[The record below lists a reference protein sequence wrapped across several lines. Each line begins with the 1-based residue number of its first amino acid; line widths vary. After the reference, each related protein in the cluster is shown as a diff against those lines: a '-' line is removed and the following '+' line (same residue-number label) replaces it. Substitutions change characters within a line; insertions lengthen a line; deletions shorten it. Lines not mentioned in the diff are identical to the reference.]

1 MSSLSSVLKFLA
13 VAGKFILLVFLA
25 ALAKERIDA
34 ISVVVRNRSWSD
46 ILPLFQ
52 LALHLPL
59 FWTGTLVPLVV
70 VSALW
75 SAADVLGLVARA
87 DRAAAG
93 FLPTMKLLGYKLLL
107 AAAMALTL
115 VPSLENSILGGPHR
129 LVYQVSL
136 NYLIIAGIGI
146 ALIAWFGRSPK
157 V

>member
-1 MSSLSSVLKFLA
+1 MPSLSSVLKFLA

-25 ALAKERIDA
+25 ALAKERIDV
-34 ISVVVRNRSWSD
+34 ISVVVRDRGWSD
-46 ILPLFQ
+46 VLPLFQ

-59 FWTGTLVPLVV
+59 FWTGVLVPVAL

-75 SAADVLGLVARA
+75 SAADVLALAA
-87 DRAAAG
+87 APDRAAAG
-93 FLPTMKLLGYKLLL
+93 FLVLLKRVGYKLLL
-107 AAAMALTL
+107 AAMMALTL

-129 LVYQVSL
+129 LVYQDSS

-146 ALIAWFGRSPK
+146 ALIAWFGRRPK